1 MSIRGQIQ
9 AQITASLKNRDQKRL
24 DAFRFLFSQIKNK
37 EIDAKRELTDEEAVK
52 LLQGEAKKRRES
64 IAAYRQ
70 GGRQDLVDSESY
82 QLSVI
87 EEYLPKQLSD
97 EELKAIIDE
106 VKSQN
111 PGADFGTLMKAVM
124 AKVAGRAEGGKIA
137 VILKTS
143 GRKDLP

>member
-1 MSIRGQIQ
+1 MNIRGQIQ
-9 AQITASLKNRDQKRL
+9 TQITTSLKNRDQKRL

-64 IAAYRQ
+64 ITAYRR
-70 GGRQDLVDSESY
+70 GGRNDLADKEQY
-82 QLSVI
+82 ELSVI
-87 EEYLPKQLSD
+87 EEFLPKQLTD
-97 EELKAIIDE
+97 EELKAIIEE

-124 AKVAGRAEGGKIA
+124 VKVAGRAEGAEIA
-137 VILKTS
+137 ALVK
-143 GRKDLP
+143 G

>member
-37 EIDAKRELTDEEAVK
+37 EIDAKRELTDEETVK

-64 IAAYRQ
+64 ITAYSQ
-70 GGRQDLVDSESY
+70 GGRQDLADKEQY
-82 QLSVI
+82 ELSVI
-87 EEYLPKQLSD
+87 EEFLPKQLTD
-97 EELKAIIDE
+97 EELKIIIEE

-111 PGADFGTLMKAVM
+111 PGADFGTLMKVVM
-124 AKVAGRAEGGKIA
+124 IKVAGRAEGGKIA
-137 VILKTS
+137 GLLKNN
-143 GRKDLP
+143 G

>member
-70 GGRQDLVDSESY
+70 GRRQDLADKEQY
-82 QLSVI
+82 ELSVI
-87 EEYLPKQLSD
+87 EEFLPKQLTD
-97 EELKAIIDE
+97 EELKAIIED
-106 VKSQN
+106 VRSQN
-111 PGADFGTLMKAVM
+111 PGGDFGTLMKTVM
-124 AKVAGRAEGGKIA
+124 IKAAGRAEGGKVA
-137 VILKTS
+137 EILKTS
-143 GRKDLP
+143 G

>member
-37 EIDAKRELTDEEAVK
+37 EIDAKRELTDEETVK

-64 IAAYRQ
+64 ITAYRQ
-70 GGRQDLVDSESY
+70 GGRQDLVESESY

-87 EEYLPKQLSD
+87 EEFLPKQLTD
-97 EELKAIIDE
+97 EELKAIIEE

-111 PGADFGTLMKAVM
+111 PGGDFGTLMKAAM
-124 AKVAGRAEGGKIA
+124 AKVAGRAEGAKMAGL
-137 VILKTS
+137 LKNN
-143 GRKDLP
+143 G